1 VTIFENKMCKL
12 TLPQPYNTFE
22 PSRVS
27 RNRTIFYKTKV
38 QITEHFVQSLVA
50 IEVFVWNTLV

>member
-50 IEVFVWNTLV
+50 IEVFV